1 MPRLVKVELA
11 VLLGRLPDDRLSL
24 PGWGSASVAAWR
36 ALLRSVP
43 TDRRAFESRYE
54 KGWDDTIA
62 RLAVHC
68 RQPHP
73 LRHDKLYG
81 RLAVLLLTMLALD
94 HSQRYRSYRS
104 GRADAPGGGATGI
117 GHDCASLC
125 RPLLTMPPVRAALLE
140 LYEPAGDQAAA
151 QEFAAIDP
159 ATLAFHRHGTTSFIV
174 SGARRGVSQGARRRF
189 ALKCLILPYLEIPT
203 IERATRGYLARY
215 QRDEDGLRHLARL
228 WASSDSWVLM
238 DFVPGRTL
246 AERLA
251 DEPPPRPGDPLRLD
265 LLERYGG
272 ALFEALR
279 ELDKVGLTHQDL
291 SPSNIIVAEAPAD
304 TAGTGR
310 VTMTLLDL
318 GANYLYA
325 QALPGDAGPDL
336 PYVAP
341 EVRRDGAGSR
351 ADLYSLGQLL
361 VLLGTGAPA
370 DRGIVP
376 DDFYAET
383 PLMAR
388 FLEDLLD
395 ADPARRLLLFR
406 PDRASPLYEQLGG
419 WFAEE
424 LTALRAAHAE
434 RVRPARAD
442 VRDNLLGL
450 FHPFSGAPR
459 RQRRLLAVRRAQ
471 RSYAEHRKNMRLR
484 WLLGWSLLS
493 ATLSYLG
500 GLLVLTY
507 VLRELGLDFGGPAL
521 SVAQRVTG
529 TGPDGIPF
537 LDGLRAADYPVPDPR
552 HNLLILAAAFTFVLV
567 CAKYYQGLF
576 AGLTP
581 LVTGRRAGRL
591 SVLAV
596 AAEVAMRATVVASP
610 VAIALPVVVERRW
623 WLICVASGMTLVMFC
638 NAVVSG
644 YARAVLRRARAAGLS
659 TVPAT
664 VPGVQKYT
672 SWLAGNVLYAFVL
685 WLITPLLYYGILQD
699 TPVYLV
705 AVIIANVPQMY
716 LIKCGMEAVGIRVG
730 LGRACLAAERL
741 ATIPEPEPA
750 PEPEHRPAD
759 DPVSP
764 GMPVPAAA
772 VAAD

>member
-1 MPRLVKVELA
+1 MPRLLKVDLV
-11 VLLGRLPDDRLSL
+11 VLLGKLPDDRLSL
-24 PGWGSASVAAWR
+24 PGWGSASVATWR

-54 KGWDDTIA
+54 KDWDDTIA
-62 RLAVHC
+62 RLAAHC

-81 RLAVLLLTMLALD
+81 RLSVLLLTMLALD
-94 HSQRYRSYRS
+94 HSQRYRSYRG
-104 GRADAPGGGATGI
+104 GRPDAPGGGATGL
-117 GHDCASLC
+117 GHDCELLC
-125 RPLLTMPPVRAALLE
+125 RPLLAQPPVRAALLE
-140 LYEPAGDQAAA
+140 LYEPANDPAAA
-151 QEFAAIDP
+151 REWAAIDP
-159 ATLAFHRHGTTSFIV
+159 ATLGFHRHGTTSFIV
-174 SGARRGVSQGARRRF
+174 SGARRAVSQGARRRF

-203 IERATRGYLARY
+203 IERATRGYLASY
-215 QRDEDGLRHLARL
+215 QRDEEGLRHLARL

-251 DEPPPRPGDPLRLD
+251 DEPAPRPGDPLRLD
-265 LLERYGG
+265 LLERYGA

-279 ELDKVGLTHQDL
+279 ELDRVGLTHQDL
-291 SPSNIIVAEAPAD
+291 SPSNIIVAESEAD
-304 TAGTGR
+304 AGTGR

-325 QALPGDAGPDL
+325 QALPGDAAPDL
-336 PYVAP
+336 PFVAP
-341 EVRRDGAGSR
+341 EVRRDGSGSR

-406 PDRASPLYEQLGG
+406 PEPDSSLYGQLGR

-424 LTALRAAHAE
+424 LTALRAAYTE

-507 VLRELGLDFGGPAL
+507 LLRELGLDFGGPAL

-537 LDGLRAADYPVPDPR
+537 LDRLRAADYPVPDPR
-552 HNLLILAAAFTFVLV
+552 HNLLILAVGFTFVLV

-581 LVTGRRAGRL
+581 LVTGRHAGRL

-596 AAEVAMRATVVASP
+596 VAEVAMRATVVASP

-623 WLICVASGMTLVMFC
+623 WLICVASGMTLVLFC
-638 NAVVSG
+638 NAAISG
-644 YARAVLRRARAAGLS
+644 YARAVLRRARAAELS
-659 TVPAT
+659 TVPVT
-664 VPGVQKYT
+664 VPGVQRYT

-685 WLITPLLYYGILQD
+685 WLLAPLLYYGVLQD

-716 LIKCGMEAVGIRVG
+716 LIKCGIEAVGIRVG

-741 ATIPEPEPA
+741 ATIPVPEPA
-750 PEPEHRPAD
+750 PRPAD
-759 DPVSP
+759 HPVSP
-764 GMPVPAAA
+764 GMSVPTDA
-772 VAAD
+772 VAAN